1 MRLLNI
7 SFKNQD
13 GIELSAML
21 DMPDDWN
28 PLSYAL
34 FAHCFTCSKNLKALS
49 YISRALVD
57 KGIAVLRFDFT
68 GLGESEG
75 EFSDTNFSSNIGD
88 LVSAS
93 EFLKSEYEP
102 PQLLIGHSL
111 GGAAVLQAAELIT
124 SVRAVVTIAAPS
136 EPLHVA
142 RHFESSR
149 EEIETSGEAQ
159 VSIAGREFKIKKQ
172 FIDDLQKNSM
182 LGKIRNL
189 KKPLLILHSP
199 LDEVVSIDNASDI
212 FLAAKHPKSFV
223 SLITA
228 DHLLTDSNDSQYA
241 GDLIAVWA
249 KRFLLKD

>member
-13 GIELSAML
+13 GLELSARL
-21 DMPDDWN
+21 DMPDDGN
-28 PLSYAL
+28 PQAYAL

-93 EFLKSEYEP
+93 EFLKSEHEP
-102 PQLLIGHSL
+102 PRLLIGHSL
-111 GGAAVLQAAELIT
+111 GGAAVLQAAQLMPSIA
-124 SVRAVVTIAAPS
+124 AVVTIAAPS

-142 RHFESSR
+142 CHFESSR

-172 FIDDLQKNSM
+172 FLDDLQKNSM